1 MRTRV
6 IVATALAALLV
17 VVAPASA
24 RGHRPVTEFDG
35 TCTAT
40 EVAVTHFP
48 PMTSTLRPTHIDIV
62 GTTGL
67 CSGTVTRGH
76 RSWRVTN
83 AHTPVHM
90 KADGVTSCQLSY
102 TRGTGVIDIAK
113 RWKVRY
119 DYVEPRGGPFG
130 ELFYTGKAGGFA
142 SDTVHVSPSEST
154 PDIIQRCG
162 GAGVRTVHVDA
173 LVIASHLAG

>member
-1 MRTRV
+1 MRARL
-6 IVATALAALLV
+6 IVAAVLAAALM
-17 VVAPASA
+17 ATPAYA
-24 RGHRPVTEFDG
+24 RGQATEFDG

-48 PMTSTLRPTHIDIV
+48 PMTSTLRQTHIDIV

-67 CSGTVTRGH
+67 CSGTVTRGKG
-76 RSWRVTN
+76 SWQVTN
-83 AHTPVHM
+83 APTPVHM
-90 KADGVTSCQLSY
+90 EADGMTSCQLSD

-119 DYVEPRGGPFG
+119 DYVEPRLGPFG
-130 ELFYTGKAGGFA
+130 ELFYTGNVGGFA
-142 SDTVHVSPSEST
+142 SDTVHVSQSENT
-154 PDIIQRCG
+154 ADIVARCG

-173 LVIASHLAG
+173 LVVASHLAG